1 MASKKGVVMY
11 YDILEQLEDFTDEQF
26 GKITRAI
33 IKYDQTGETTDFDD
47 PTLKVAFKILKPTLD
62 RNKQEYQE
70 KCEKNR
76 QNVLKRWEKED
87 TNEYDGMQ
95 SYDLNTNDT
104 DKDKDIDKDIDKDND
119 TDIEKKENI
128 KEKKSKKFVPPT
140 LNEVK
145 EYAKEK
151 NRIDLA
157 EKFYD
162 YFTTGNWIDSKGN
175 KVKNWK
181 QKFITWADKNPITF
195 NKPLTTAQD
204 YFRQKNKEYVEEN
217 RPYLERDDTRP
228 F

>member
-11 YDILEQLEDFTDEQF
+11 YDILEQLEDFSDEQF
-26 GKITRAI
+26 GKMTRAI
-33 IKYDQTGETTDFDD
+33 IKYDKTGEITEFDD

-87 TNEYDGMQ
+87 TNEYDGIQ
-95 SYDLNTNDT
+95 SYNSNTNDT
-104 DKDKDIDKDIDKDND
+104 DKDKDKDKDND
-119 TDIEKKENI
+119 TDIEKKESK
-128 KEKKSKKFVPPT
+128 KEKKSKKFIPPT
-140 LNEVK
+140 LDEVK

-204 YFRQKNKEYVEEN
+204 YFRQKNKEYVEKN
-217 RPYLERDDTRP
+217 RTYLERDDTEL